1 MESLSFWRRND
12 LSALLLASIFM
23 NGFETGG
30 YQAALLYVG
39 QEYDLSIGQQGIL
52 ASVQLFA
59 TMIAPLLLGALADRI
74 GKKIMLVVFTA
85 IRVLSAA
92 IILLA
97 TDSLTFAVGI
107 FVLGFSCSI
116 VQYVAIAG
124 MQDAYP
130 LTRNR
135 RMGFITAMFALGAVI
150 APLLVGFSLTTR
162 WGWQGFFLVSGIVFL
177 ILTVL
182 LWRTSF
188 EPREVAQQKETDSG
202 GTGIYFKGAAL
213 LCFIMFI
220 YVGVENGIGFFLNDY
235 MTSQL
240 KSSIGYAAVSIFW
253 LMMIPSRILSG
264 IFSRYHKHFIIF
276 APLGAAALLFLLPA
290 LTQEALA
297 FILIAAL
304 GFCCGAVYPNVLN
317 FAYEYAAGKTA
328 TVDGF
333 ITFATGVG
341 GTVVSAA
348 FGFLLDGI
356 GFKSSFIVLALV
368 MSLDI
373 FAGLWCRHH
382 PTNQAPHRRPRNVR
396 SP

>member
-1 MESLSFWRRND
+1 MDSLSFWRRND

-130 LTRNR
+130 ITRNR
-135 RMGFITAMFALGAVI
+135 RMGFITAMFALGAVV
-150 APLLVGFSLTTR
+150 APLLVGFCLTTS
-162 WGWQGFFLVSGIVFL
+162 WGWQGFFLVSGIVFFF
-177 ILTVL
+177 LTVL
-182 LWRTSF
+182 LWRTGF
-188 EPREVAQQKETDSG
+188 EPRETAPAAETVGG
-202 GTGIYFKGAAL
+202 GTGIYVKGVAL

-220 YVGVENGIGFFLNDY
+220 YVGVENGVCFFLNNFLLDT
-235 MTSQL
+235 MNSTR
-240 KSSIGYAAVSIFW
+240 GYLALSLFW
-253 LMMIPSRILSG
+253 LAMIPSRFLCG
-264 IFSRYHKHFIIF
+264 FLAKYRSRLIVL
-276 APLGAAALLFLLPA
+276 APLGATIMLAI
-290 LTQEALA
+290 LTLIRSESLA
-297 FILIAAL
+297 FVIVFVL
-304 GFCCGAVYPNVLN
+304 GFFCGGVYPNVLTYVAD
-317 FAYEYAAGKTA
+317 FASGRTA
-328 TVDGF
+328 TVTAA
-333 ITFATGVG
+333 ITVATGVG
-341 GTVVSAA
+341 ATIISAS
-348 FGFLLDGI
+348 FGFLHDSL
-356 GFKSSFIVLALV
+356 GFSGAFLALAALLGV
-368 MSLDI
+368 DI
-373 FAGLWCRHH
+373 FVALLVPRL
-382 PTNQAPHRRPRNVR
+382 HR
-396 SP
+396 

>member
-202 GTGIYFKGAAL
+202 GTGIYFKGATL

-220 YVGVENGIGFFLNDY
+220 YVGVENGVCFFLNSFLLDT
-235 MTSQL
+235 MNSTH
-240 KSSIGYAAVSIFW
+240 GYLALSLFW
-253 LMMIPSRILSG
+253 LAMIPSRFLCG
-264 IFSRYHKHFIIF
+264 FLAKYRSRLIVL
-276 APLGAAALLFLLPA
+276 APLGATIMLAILALIRS
-290 LTQEALA
+290 ESLA
-297 FILIAAL
+297 FVIVFVL
-304 GFCCGAVYPNVLN
+304 GFFCGGVYPNVLTYVAD
-317 FAYEYAAGKTA
+317 FASGRTA
-328 TVDGF
+328 TVTAA
-333 ITFATGVG
+333 ITVATGVG
-341 GTVVSAA
+341 ATIISAS
-348 FGFLLDGI
+348 FGFLHDSL
-356 GFKSSFIVLALV
+356 GFSGAFLALAALLGV
-368 MSLDI
+368 DI
-373 FAGLWCRHH
+373 FVALLVPRM
-382 PTNQAPHRRPRNVR
+382 HR
-396 SP
+396 

>member
-1 MESLSFWRRND
+1 MRTYVAKRGSED
-12 LSALLLASIFM
+12 IAYLLFAVIFM

-30 YQAALLYVG
+30 YQAALMAIGNTYG
-39 QEYDLSIGQQGIL
+39 MNEAQEGLL
-52 ASVQLFA
+52 ASTELFA
-59 TMIAPLLLGALADRI
+59 TMIAPLILGSVADRV
-74 GKKIMLVVFTA
+74 GKKKMLLLFTFV
-85 IRVLSAA
+85 RVLSCF
-92 IILLA
+92 IMLPSGS
-97 TDSLTFAVGI
+97 TMVFAVGI
-107 FVLGFSCSI
+107 FFMGFAKSI
-116 VQYVAIAG
+116 IQYVAIAA
-124 MQDAYP
+124 MQDTYP
-130 LTRNR
+130 VTGGTKTGL
-135 RMGFITAMFALGAVI
+135 ITAMYATGAFV
-150 APLLVGFSLTTR
+150 APYVVGF
-162 WGWQGFFLVSGIVFL
+162 
-177 ILTVL
+177 
-182 LWRTSF
+182 
-188 EPREVAQQKETDSG
+188 AG
-202 GTGIYFKGAAL
+202 GTALSWKMTILVDLIISAAL
-213 LCFIMFI
+213 FVLFSITDFSVREQKPIPTGDVAPQAAEPTGKIYAQGVFVLCFIMFI
-220 YVGVENGIGFFLNDY
+220 YVGAENGIGFFLNDY

-382 PTNQAPHRRPRNVR
+382 PSTQ
-396 SP
+396 